1 VFSRT
6 SNVSF
11 SKKLASHRFVQIYNL
26 WFRLSHRRVKC
37 RRQESRIDQS
47 ARGRSA
53 RRVSLLLQFFIKCW
67 NYERSLVFHV
77 QIVSLSLISPRS
89 IEVSKRR
96 DLVTVRPRIRW
107 PLAQSALT
115 LRSIEKT
122 SRCGDRSIN
131 NEDEKMSRAKE
142 SPVAPDPTKCPNPR
156 NSIRRRSEQFSS
168 TFWRTK

>member
-1 VFSRT
+1 MFSRT

-96 DLVTVRPRIRW
+96 DLVTVRPRIKTRKCRE
-107 PLAQSALT
+107 
-115 LRSIEKT
+115 LRSLQWLQIQRSVLTQET
-122 SRCGDRSIN
+122 RYGADRSN
-131 NEDEKMSRAKE
+131 SLPPSGEPNEIVVGVSRWL
-142 SPVAPDPTKCPNPR
+142 D
-156 NSIRRRSEQFSS
+156 
-168 TFWRTK
+168 